1 MHFVQSRTIY
11 GEKLWR
17 MMTVRTMMMMMMTC
31 GKEGK
36 NSNREKWKS

>member
-17 MMTVRTMMMMMMTC
+17 MMTVRTMMMMMTC